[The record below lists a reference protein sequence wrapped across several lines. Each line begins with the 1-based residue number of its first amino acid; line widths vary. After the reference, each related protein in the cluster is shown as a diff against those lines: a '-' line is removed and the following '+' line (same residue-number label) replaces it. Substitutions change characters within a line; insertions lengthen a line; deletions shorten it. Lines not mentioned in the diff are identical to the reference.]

1 MRPLVAVE
9 GDTGAFRRAWRDL
22 TREGWKV
29 QPGWAE
35 NPPADDATDAP
46 VVRAVSVGD
55 RVSAGRAV
63 LTARVG
69 NGLLVHAQ
77 APRDVLDLLYQDLEH
92 LGSLVIRTNR
102 DPVPSRVLPP
112 EQQRLLRLLL
122 DGTTLSEAAAALS
135 ISRRT
140 ADRRVAAARRF
151 FNVGTTAELLR
162 AARHELP

>member
-1 MRPLVAVE
+1 
-9 GDTGAFRRAWRDL
+9 
-22 TREGWKV
+22 
-29 QPGWAE
+29 
-35 NPPADDATDAP
+35 
-46 VVRAVSVGD
+46 
-55 RVSAGRAV
+55 V

-69 NGLLVHAQ
+69 NGLLVHAL
-77 APRDVLDLLYQDLEH
+77 APREVLDFLYQDLEH

-102 DPVPSRVLPP
+102 DPVPRSRVLPP
-112 EQQRLLRLLL
+112 EQQKLLRLLL